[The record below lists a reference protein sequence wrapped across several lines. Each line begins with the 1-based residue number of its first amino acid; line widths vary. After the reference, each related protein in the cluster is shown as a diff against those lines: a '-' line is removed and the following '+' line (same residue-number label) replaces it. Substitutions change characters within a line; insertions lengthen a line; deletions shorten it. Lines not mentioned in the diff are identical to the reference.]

1 MIINT
6 AEIQMYLSDIR
17 AIKRSNMEDVY
28 ELTYQNHD
36 RMLTTKMVA
45 EEKKDIMN
53 EIVIEVQCI

>member
-17 AIKRSNMEDVY
+17 AIKRSNMKDVY